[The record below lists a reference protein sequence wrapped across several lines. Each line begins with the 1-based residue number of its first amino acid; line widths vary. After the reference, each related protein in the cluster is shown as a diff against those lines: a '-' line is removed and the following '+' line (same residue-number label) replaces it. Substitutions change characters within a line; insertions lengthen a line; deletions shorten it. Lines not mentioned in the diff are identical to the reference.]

1 MAGQSTK
8 ADLAGTG
15 RVGTARLN
23 DVTRASPPGPTGG
36 VPALGHLAGPD
47 LGLADAYTTAALAMG
62 SAGLDWLAS
71 LTGYESAAVCPDGRA
86 YRSGGLPTVNLDQ
99 AAVG

>member
-1 MAGQSTK
+1 M
-8 ADLAGTG
+8 L
-15 RVGTARLN
+15 RHPARREGFLRS
-23 DVTRASPPGPTGG
+23 VT
-36 VPALGHLAGPD
+36 LAGPD